1 MTDQLANVAIAL
13 FSFFPKKSSE
23 SEISWLAE
31 KDRLIVRKVKLVEVN
46 LRERGSIRDFGGKIV
61 LS

>member
-13 FSFFPKKSSE
+13 FSFFPKKSSA

-31 KDRLIVRKVKLVEVN
+31 KDGLIVRKGKLVEVN
-46 LRERGSIRDFGGKIV
+46 LRERGPIREFGGKIV